1 MTKKNSSN
9 GSSNKTVTLKRSV
22 AIKAIVTDKFK
33 EYMNFEI
40 QTAIRTSNQR
50 IREIESRLS
59 DLRSSTGDATSFTQQ
74 LEGELYQVQNS
85 LKELDQRSENIKGLS
100 LGSHF
105 MQGLID
111 GFVQVKVG
119 DNLYEKL
126 GGLEVLVEDGV
137 VKTVS
142 TIKAGDL
149 SGVKSS

>member
-59 DLRSSTGDATSFTQQ
+59 DFRS
-74 LEGELYQVQNS
+74 
-85 LKELDQRSENIKGLS
+85 
-100 LGSHF
+100 
-105 MQGLID
+105 
-111 GFVQVKVG
+111 
-119 DNLYEKL
+119 
-126 GGLEVLVEDGV
+126 
-137 VKTVS
+137 
-142 TIKAGDL
+142 
-149 SGVKSS
+149 